1 MRSDPL
7 AATKRTNSME
17 SPLFTVEGM
26 FHGSTSLAI
35 EHLLDDVVVDS
46 DGRLLVA
53 MIDVLAMVR
62 IDADAEVLLLQCH
75 DGSSRAL
82 RLPDVVDALGLF
94 LQLHV
99 SDQPGS
105 GDEPWTARLWSL
117 DAGASSPV
125 ASILALSF
133 ASFVGQP

>member
-1 MRSDPL
+1 
-7 AATKRTNSME
+7 ME

-26 FHGSTSLAI
+26 FHGRTSLAI
-35 EHLLDDVVVDS
+35 EHLLDHVMVDA

-53 MIDVLAMVR
+53 MFDVLALLRV
-62 IDADAEVLLLQCH
+62 DADAELLLVKCH

-82 RLPDVVDALGLF
+82 RLPDVVDSEDLF

-99 SDQPGS
+99 SGQPGS

-117 DAGASSPV
+117 DTGRSSQV
-125 ASILALSF
+125 ASIHAMSF
-133 ASFVGQP
+133 ASFVGRT